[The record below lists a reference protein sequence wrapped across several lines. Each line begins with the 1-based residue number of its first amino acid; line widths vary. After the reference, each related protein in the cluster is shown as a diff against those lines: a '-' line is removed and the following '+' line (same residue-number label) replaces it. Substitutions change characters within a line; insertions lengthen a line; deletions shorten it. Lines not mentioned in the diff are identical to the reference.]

1 MKLNVP
7 LHHHVLTAIVYS
19 AALSNAYVDP
29 RSYIS
34 GGLPLSSHALSLD
47 VPDDGSHHPPIVW
60 NDVSGADGSDII
72 SSAALGEKRPKKKD
86 DAHITTATNTSADS
100 LSLSFDRSLHKD
112 RLFRQCLLA
121 IVAYMAVGIVGFS
134 RVFEQWSIVDSV
146 YFSVV
151 TFTTVG

>member
-1 MKLNVP
+1 MKRNVP

-72 SSAALGEKRPKKKD
+72 SSAALGEKRPKKK
-86 DAHITTATNTSADS
+86 ATNTSTDS
-100 LSLSFDRSLHKD
+100 FSLSFDRSLHKD

>member
-1 MKLNVP
+1 MKRNVP

-34 GGLPLSSHALSLD
+34 GLPLSLD
-47 VPDDGSHHPPIVW
+47 VPDDGSHHPSIVW
-60 NDVSGADGSDII
+60 NDVSGANGSDII
-72 SSAALGEKRPKKKD
+72 SSAALGEKRPKKNE
-86 DAHITTATNTSADS
+86 DAQTTTAANTSTDS
-100 LSLSFDRSLHKD
+100 FSLSFDRSLHKD